1 MLVAPSRRQLACP
14 NKELLQLTINPESMA
29 ASKRPGSKK
38 PKRKS
43 KARQTTLTSFT
54 VPQSVLEPAI
64 VAGRRSTRRT
74 GPVVNALP
82 DVTAL
87 PVTKPSKKT
96 KKPKQQI
103 IKLGKSPGII
113 VPTLVA
119 VTGPPPP
126 STHAPKS
133 PNFAV
138 VIHTR
143 SKEGLE
149 QPAQATGSWFQ
160 PGVRLNVDQ
169 YDQDDVLPTPEQEF
183 PLDKGKGK
191 EVAPQNTGNTTD
203 EDTDP
208 VPASAKK
215 RRVGS
220 ATKTLNDTH
229 NKDSVVVS
237 TNPNRKPKSLA
248 RTKVQ
253 VEDDGSGGVTAP
265 KNKRTWRSKGDKS
278 PQTSGGDDPAVSAAR
293 KKPKGKGKQV
303 ELRGVGNDGP
313 VTPVARRNKPKS
325 RGKKVASKEP
335 EDTSKLS
342 EHEEANGDEDS
353 DQDRQDD
360 LTILSQKRSKL

>member
-1 MLVAPSRRQLACP
+1 
-14 NKELLQLTINPESMA
+14 MA

-74 GPVVNALP
+74 GPVVDALP
-82 DVTAL
+82 DATTL
-87 PVTKPSKKT
+87 PATKPPKKT
-96 KKPKQQI
+96 KEPKQQV
-103 IKLGKSPGII
+103 IKLEKSPGTI
-113 VPTLVA
+113 VPSPVA
-119 VTGPPPP
+119 VTNPPPP
-126 STHAPKS
+126 SIHAPKS

-143 SKEGLE
+143 SKESLE
-149 QPAQATGSWFQ
+149 QPAQTTGSWFQ

-169 YDQDDVLPTPEQEF
+169 YDQDDVLRTPKQEF

-208 VPASAKK
+208 VPTSTKK

-220 ATKTLNDTH
+220 ATKTLDHTH
-229 NKDSVVVS
+229 NEDSVAVGTS
-237 TNPNRKPKSLA
+237 GKGNPNRKPKSLA
-248 RTKVQ
+248 RTKAE
-253 VEDDGSGGVTAP
+253 VEDGDSGGVIAP
-265 KNKRTWRSKGDKS
+265 INKRTRRSKGDS
-278 PQTSGGDDPAVSAAR
+278 PPQASGGNDSAISATR
-293 KKPKGKGKQV
+293 EKPKWKGKQV
-303 ELRGVGNDGP
+303 ELGGVGNDDP
-313 VTPVARRNKPKS
+313 VTPVTRRNKSK
-325 RGKKVASKEP
+325 GKDKKFASEEP
-335 EDTSKLS
+335 EDTSKPS
-342 EHEEANGDEDS
+342 EHQEADGDEDS

-360 LTILSQKRSKL
+360 LTILSQKRSKLWDTN